1 MPNFN
6 YVAMNDKGAEVNG
19 VVEAESTVA
28 AINQIRDMG
37 YFPTNVVAQSEK
49 AVRSGSAQSRT
60 RTRESKGAGLQ
71 MRLKFLERSG
81 VRSKVLAIFIRQL
94 ATLIDAGLPL
104 LRSLRVLEEQQKPG
118 PLRDAL
124 IGLAESIEG
133 GSTFSEALSSYPKIF
148 DKLFV
153 NMVKAGEAGG
163 VLELVLNRLA
173 DYMEKA
179 QKLKS
184 KVKSAMI
191 YPIFVIA
198 LALGVT
204 LFLVTFVVPKFK
216 EIFED
221 FNITL
226 PTMTQVLIRVS
237 TTIKDYA
244 YFDHFPYVG
253 PLVFVPIIIFF
264 IIRFT
269 LKTEKGRRG
278 WDIMKLNLP
287 LFGTLV
293 RKASIARFSRTLGTL
308 ITSGVPILQALNI
321 VRDTSGNEI
330 IAEAVGSV
338 HDSIR
343 EGESI
348 ASPLRDTK
356 VFTPLVISM
365 IEVGEQTGQLPE
377 MLMKIADT
385 YDDDVDTAV
394 AGLTSIIEPMLIIFL
409 AFIVG
414 FIVISL
420 FLPLI
425 TMITNF
431 SQMENA

>member
-1 MPNFN
+1 L
-6 YVAMNDKGAEVNG
+6 
-19 VVEAESTVA
+19 
-28 AINQIRDMG
+28 
-37 YFPTNVVAQSEK
+37 
-49 AVRSGSAQSRT
+49 SG
-60 RTRESKGAGLQ
+60 
-71 MRLKFLERSG
+71 
-81 VRSKVLAIFIRQL
+81 
-94 ATLIDAGLPL
+94 
-104 LRSLRVLEEQQKPG
+104 
-118 PLRDAL
+118 
-124 IGLAESIEG
+124 
-133 GSTFSEALSSYPKIF
+133 YPKIF

-163 VLELVLNRLA
+163 VLELVLNRLD

-191 YPIFVIA
+191 YPIFVIG

-226 PTMTQVLIRVS
+226 PTMTQMLIKVS
-237 TTIKDYA
+237 TTIKGYA
-244 YFDHFPYVG
+244 YFDHFPYIG
-253 PLVFVPIIIFF
+253 PLVFVPVIIYF
-264 IIRFT
+264 IIKFA

-278 WDIMKLNLP
+278 WDVMKLNLP

-348 ASPLRDTK
+348 AAPLRDTK

-409 AFIVG
+409 ALIVG

-431 SQMENA
+431 SQMENQ